1 MDLLMIAQII
11 GAILTAGILFLIAK
25 ELIYALKQAIHGRK
39 SPKNMID

>member
-1 MDLLMIAQII
+1 MNLLMIAQII

-25 ELIYALKQAIHGRK
+25 ELIHALKQASNGIK